1 MKGGLRRRER
11 SGGLAITTEG
21 AKKGVRPAWI
31 AAIVAVIVIVGLSVP
46 PGRNLTRRFFNSLRV
61 GKVQAVNVDLSN
73 FVGPNANS
81 SLQQMFSQMISDK
94 VNITLNEPTQSV
106 ATEAEASK
114 LAGFPVQL
122 LGRRKDAPEMEVRGA
137 HAFDLTVD
145 RARLQEILKE
155 AGKSDLSLPPSIDGA
170 HVEVRMARSMIVRYG
185 TCPGRPSATANVA
198 TPTPTSTE
206 YSDCVRAGR
215 GAEPAGECA
224 RHGLDLQHAGG
235 DRIRACRDDP
245 DAGTAFLQNVNWRST
260 LGVSIPR
267 FMRSYQAVEVNGVE
281 GTLLNMAGQARADL
295 HAGLGEKWHGLY
307 ADGIRRFGRG
317 GRVGEFAAVKRGEP
331 SGERQELRNRNQKS
345 AQSIRAKGRGARSFA
360 DGAAVARSSVFWD
373 RTARGRA
380 LRSRCF
386 WAW

>member
-1 MKGGLRRRER
+1 M
-11 SGGLAITTEG
+11 
-21 AKKGVRPAWI
+21 
-31 AAIVAVIVIVGLSVP
+31 
-46 PGRNLTRRFFNSLRV
+46 
-61 GKVQAVNVDLSN
+61 
-73 FVGPNANS
+73 
-81 SLQQMFSQMISDK
+81 QQMFSQMISDK

-206 YSDCVRAGR
+206 YSDCVVLDEGPSPVVNA
-215 GAEPAGECA
+215 PAT
-224 RHGLDLQHAGG
+224 LDLQHLAEIGLELAGMTPTQ
-235 DRIRACRDDP
+235 AQQ
-245 DAGTAFLQNVNWRST
+245 FLQNVNWRST

-267 FMRSYQAVEVNGVE
+267 FMRSYQAVEINGVK
-281 GTLLNMAGQARADL
+281 GTLLNMAGRRGPTYTLAWVKNGMVYTLTGFGDSGGAV
-295 HAGLGEKWHGLY
+295 GLANSL
-307 ADGIRRFGRG
+307 
-317 GRVGEFAAVKRGEP
+317 
-331 SGERQELRNRNQKS
+331 Q
-345 AQSIRAKGRGARSFA
+345 
-360 DGAAVARSSVFWD
+360 
-373 RTARGRA
+373 
-380 LRSRCF
+380 
-386 WAW
+386 